1 MWIER
6 QNTHNKVFIGIAIT
20 FLVYQMSII
29 SKFNRQLALK
39 YLLGWLIT
47 VLVLVV
53 IINWLVNNGH
63 KAVAWI
69 VVLLPLVIIPT
80 IVTGICTVCRVL

>member
-6 QNTHNKVFIGIAIT
+6 QNTHNKVFLGIALT

-29 SKFNRQLALK
+29 SKFNRSLTMK

-47 VLVLVV
+47 VLVIGV
-53 IINWLVNNGH
+53 IVNWLVNHGH

-69 VVLLPLVIIPT
+69 VVLLPLVLIPT
-80 IVTGICTVCRVL
+80 IVSENCTICRIA